1 MNSTWNKSKLRGI
14 GLQFF
19 AEPAG
24 DGGTPPAG
32 EPVKT
37 GTIPPDGVGTQDNPV
52 QDNPV
57 VDVEKQ
63 SDEISKIAEQLKQL
77 QDQLLQEKKKS
88 DLLAKENAEKKRQL
102 RSMQSAEEIKAAEEK
117 ERQEAIENE
126 LKELRKQ
133 SAVATVAKRII
144 TFVGDETV
152 STSIAEAL
160 YGADDIDLAIDEINK
175 AWIAKE
181 KQLKLEYGKIPP
193 PGAGNPE
200 EEKKRHDIEL
210 GKKIG
215 QSKANSRANTDNGLK
230 RFTL

>member
-32 EPVKT
+32 ESVET
-37 GTIPPDGVGTQDNPV
+37 GTTPPDGVGTR
-52 QDNPV
+52 DNPV

-63 SDEISKIAEQLKQL
+63 NDEISKIAEQLKQL

-144 TFVGDETV
+144 TFVGDETA

>member
-1 MNSTWNKSKLRGI
+1 MNSTKSKSKLHSI

-24 DGGTPPAG
+24 DGGTLSAG
-32 EPVKT
+32 EPPETKT
-37 GTIPPDGVGTQDNPV
+37 DLPDGVGTQDDPAG
-52 QDNPV
+52 DA
-57 VDVEKQ
+57 EKQ
-63 SDEISKIAEQLKQL
+63 NDEISKIAEQLKQL
-77 QDQLLQEKKKS
+77 QDQLSQEKKKS

-175 AWIAKE
+175 AWMAKE
-181 KQLKLEYGKIPP
+181 KQLKLEYGKIPAP
-193 PGAGNPE
+193 SAGNPE
-200 EEKKRHDIEL
+200 EEKKRRDIEL

-215 QSKANSRANTDNGLK
+215 QSKANSRANVDNGLK
-230 RFTL
+230 RFTI

>member
-32 EPVKT
+32 ESVET
-37 GTIPPDGVGTQDNPV
+37 GTTPPDGVVTQDTP
-52 QDNPV
+52 D

-63 SDEISKIAEQLKQL
+63 NDEISKIAEQLKQL

-200 EEKKRHDIEL
+200 EEKKRRDIEL